1 MLIKKTKINI
11 FVLHFLKQLPLS
23 VNDGCQKAVNDVKIV
38 TSCPKSKEEWDIAAL
53 NKNCSKLAAV
63 AKTKNCTIK
72 EKQPEYH
79 CVFNSLRNKLL
90 EVCADK
96 RFIFGNI
103 NIIFFNSKSYY
114 SDFFFLW
121 IRLIFQDIAQSLMN
135 WEELFKIITKFHA
148 KNVMIPT
155 ILRMPTSVSTLIQK
169 V

>member
-1 MLIKKTKINI
+1 MLIEKPKINI
-11 FVLHFLKQLPLS
+11 FVLNFLQQLPLI
-23 VNDGCQKAVNDVKIV
+23 VNEGCQKDINDVKIV
-38 TSCPKSKEEWDIAAL
+38 TSCPKSKEEWDIAAF

-63 AKTKNCTIK
+63 VKTKNCTIK

-96 RFIFGNI
+96 RIIFGNI
-103 NIIFFNSKSYY
+103 YILFFYSKSYY
-114 SDFFFLW
+114 SDFLFLW

-135 WEELFKIITKFHA
+135 LEELFKIITQFLA
-148 KNVMIPT
+148 KNVMVPT